1 MRSGGS
7 WKSSKS
13 LIAAIFLLI
22 IFAGCGT
29 KEAVRNGSAEDLRG
43 RVETYWQHK
52 TREELD
58 KTYEMEYPLYKKQ
71 VTLVNYI
78 KKNSNPLVKVN
89 GFTIENISYDSDD
102 SAQVK
107 LMTNLTVKAPGAKP
121 FTHDMVRTEHWARID
136 GKWYHVPS
144 RSNVIKSGENQ

>member
-1 MRSGGS
+1 M
-7 WKSSKS
+7 WKSGKS
-13 LIAAIFLLI
+13 LIAAIFFLI

-29 KEAVRNGSAEDLRG
+29 KEAVRIGSAEELRV
-43 RVETYWQHK
+43 RIETYWQHK

-71 VTLVNYI
+71 MTLVNYI
-78 KKNSNPLVKVN
+78 KKNSNPHVKIN

-107 LMTNLTVKAPGAKP
+107 LRMNLTVKAPGAAP
-121 FTHDMVRTEHWARID
+121 FTHNIDRSEHWARID
-136 GKWYHVPS
+136 SKWYHVPS
-144 RSNVIKSGENQ
+144 QSNSIKRGENQ